1 MPISFTATEHFPLSR
16 EQVFEGL
23 TNLNNAHKWM
33 NGFIRIEPIKG
44 TRIEPGA
51 VWRETRKLY
60 GREATEEFEVT
71 GIIPNRE
78 INLRVDGSKG
88 TSKKGIFIFQYI
100 LNDNNNGTDVTLNGE
115 VQGLKGITAL
125 VFKLFSGSFK
135 KACVKDLVNLRTYL
149 TKQA

>member
-1 MPISFTATEHFPLSR
+1 MPISFSTTEHFPLLR

-60 GREATEEFEVT
+60 GR
-71 GIIPNRE
+71 
-78 INLRVDGSKG
+78 
-88 TSKKGIFIFQYI
+88 
-100 LNDNNNGTDVTLNGE
+100 
-115 VQGLKGITAL
+115 
-125 VFKLFSGSFK
+125 
-135 KACVKDLVNLRTYL
+135 
-149 TKQA
+149 